1 MPFTKFTNLDF
12 DQIKTSIK
20 DYLRA
25 NSTFTD
31 FDFEGSNFSVLL
43 DTLAYN
49 TYITAFNSN
58 MVVNESFLDSATLR
72 ENVVSLARNIGYV
85 PRSRT
90 ASKALVSFDAQIDA
104 AVNSATLTLQA
115 GLVCVGNVDNTS
127 YIFSIPE
134 NYTANITNSVASFTE
149 LEIYQGTFLKKQFVV
164 DGSLDQRFIIDNP
177 YVDTSTIKV
186 YVKGPTDS
194 GNGIEYTL
202 ANNIF
207 EVTGISNIYL
217 IQEVQDEKYELLFG
231 DGVIGR
237 KLENN
242 SVITVSYIVTDGT
255 EGNGASRFSF
265 SGTFRGSSDQPITSN
280 NAISITTVQ
289 SSQNGGNIESIDSI
303 KYFAPRIY
311 SSQYRAVTARDYE
324 AIIKSIYPDT
334 ESVSVI
340 GGEDLDPP
348 EYGTVSISI
357 KPKNG
362 TFVSD
367 FNKSQILFK
376 LKQYSLAGINQKIMD
391 LKILYVEID
400 SSIYYNYSQ
409 VSSVNDLR
417 TKVIQ
422 SLTTYSNSIDL
433 NKFGGRFKYSKIQ
446 QIIDNTDTSITSN
459 TFKGLERGQ
468 FETTAAAHTTGAK
481 VREVRYYDIKYDKA
495 PAFDIQSPFI
505 SAIRYE
511 DPDLVE
517 IHRFL
522 PTAYGAELIMVASNS
537 VEPNTFA
544 YLQGTNPL
552 TGEVQLTSIAG
563 TPILTTEQASQVKK
577 QSGTLASDIRKYG
590 LKEIVID
597 NPYITDAEHAT
608 KIADFMISKLAE
620 PVPVININA
629 MAMPKLQ
636 LGDKIRITSMNSLD
650 IINSDYWVVS
660 HSMSVGDSLDHSIT
674 LRKVV

>member
-12 DQIKTSIK
+12 DQIKASIK

-25 NSTFTD
+25 NSNFTD
-31 FDFEGSNFSVLL
+31 FDFEGSNFSILI

-58 MVVNESFLDSATLR
+58 MIVNESFLDSATLR

-417 TKVIQ
+417 TKIIQ

-459 TFKGLERGQ
+459 ITK
-468 FETTAAAHTTGAK
+468 
-481 VREVRYYDIKYDKA
+481 IKIRRDLKA
-495 PAFDIQSPFI
+495 LVNQAVQ
-505 SAIRYE
+505 YE
-511 DPDLVE
+511 LCFGNRLH
-517 IHRFL
+517 I
-522 PTAYGAELIMVASNS
+522 
-537 VEPNTFA
+537 
-544 YLQGTNPL
+544 NPL
-552 TGEVQLTSIAG
+552 GANIKSTGFTISE
-563 TPILTTEQASQVKK
+563 
-577 QSGTLASDIRKYG
+577 QSGTI
-590 LKEIVID
+590 
-597 NPYITDAEHAT
+597 YITDTPNKNVDGTLDGSNKGVLALFKYDQSGNVQT
-608 KIADFMISKLAE
+608 ISKSAGSVDYSKGE
-620 PVPVININA
+620 II
-629 MAMPKLQ
+629 
-636 LGDKIRITSMNSLD
+636 LGLPEDIIITSTEKGDNIIEVQAYPESND
-650 IINSDYWVVS
+650 IIGLKDLYIYFDVTKSSINMVKDVIASGDNISGVTFSQDYYTS
-660 HSMSVGDSLDHSIT
+660 SYSNGDLTRS
-674 LRKVV
+674 